1 MLWPEVRHLLS
12 FWSEWLLNADPTR
25 FERSVQPECQGDP
38 RVGQHEGRLQAVPV
52 PQPVDGAEEV
62 GHLSLGRHDPSHSQ
76 VFQSWRS
83 CSSSSTSSQ
92 CQWLCIFAS
101 PWSITMLITCAQV
114 QWTWSGTWVVGS
126 ASWTMTLRAAS
137 PSGTGGALWCL
148 FLSSL
153 YFPQLYLFYLS
164 PPSFF
169 YNLSF
174 FVFLFFLLPSGT
186 RGGRRRTSSL
196 LTFSSG
202 WYIFVFSFGW
212 WYLLW
217 LWWRISFMIMG
228 GDGSSDCGWR
238 LVFYSWLVM
247 IFSSHDLVDVAR
259 EVNRRRAVCRRF
271 VK

>member
-25 FERSVQPECQGDP
+25 FERSVQSECQGDP

-126 ASWTMTLRAAS
+126 ESWTMTSRAAS
-137 PSGTGGALWCL
+137 PSGTGGALSCL

-153 YFPQLYLFYLS
+153 IS
-164 PPSFF
+164 PGFTFFSLLPPFFF
-169 YNLSF
+169 YNCF
-174 FVFLFFLLPSGT
+174 FLFAFLCSSFSLPSFRDT
-186 RGGRRRTSSL
+186 WWQEANIVATDFFLRLIYLCLLFWLMIFSLVMVEDIFYDKGG
-196 LTFSSG
+196 
-202 WYIFVFSFGW
+202 
-212 WYLLW
+212 
-217 LWWRISFMIMG
+217 
-228 GDGSSDCGWR
+228 GSSDCGW
-238 LVFYSWLVM
+238 
-247 IFSSHDLVDVAR
+247 
-259 EVNRRRAVCRRF
+259 
-271 VK
+271 

>member
-12 FWSEWLLNADPTR
+12 FWSEWLLNAHPIH

-38 RVGQHEGRLQAVPV
+38 RVGQHEGRLQAVPL

-76 VFQSWRS
+76 VFQSRRS
-83 CSSSSTSSQ
+83 CSSSQ

-126 ASWTMTLRAAS
+126 ASWTMTSRAAS

-153 YFPQLYLFYLS
+153 ISPSFTFFSLS
-164 PPSFF
+164 PSSFF
-169 YNLSF
+169 YNC
-174 FVFLFFLLPSGT
+174 FFLLFSSSFLMFPFFLCPTSGT
-186 RGGRRRTSSL
+186 RGGRRRTSSP

-212 WYLLW
+212 WYFLW
-217 LWWRISFMIMG
+217 LWWMISFMIKG
-228 GDGSSDCGWR
+228 VGPLIVVDDLCSTHGW
-238 LVFYSWLVM
+238 
-247 IFSSHDLVDVAR
+247 
-259 EVNRRRAVCRRF
+259 
-271 VK
+271 